1 MKIQREAAAVGGGG
15 GMLGGT
21 LKHRIVGRE
30 SQVRA
35 QLSLRSDGGSGKTN
49 DLVQ

>member
-1 MKIQREAAAVGGGG
+1 MQ
-15 GMLGGT
+15 
-21 LKHRIVGRE
+21 RIVGRE

-35 QLSLRSDGGSGKTN
+35 QLSLRGDGGSGKTN